1 MIYVWKN
8 FLILGILIDTLV
20 YFAGK
25 PFMNTNNFGIIKKL
39 KIISGHAYWDQEK
52 LFDEKTRDKN
62 LLMLSP

>member
-25 PFMNTNNFGIIKKL
+25 SFMNTNNSGIFNKL

-52 LFDEKTRDKN
+52 LFGLKN
-62 LLMLSP
+62 RR